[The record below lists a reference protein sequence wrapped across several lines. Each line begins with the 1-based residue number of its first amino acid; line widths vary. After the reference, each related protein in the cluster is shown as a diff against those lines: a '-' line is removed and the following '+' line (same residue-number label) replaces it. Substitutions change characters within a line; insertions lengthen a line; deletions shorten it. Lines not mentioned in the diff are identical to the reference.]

1 MKVIV
6 RTHRLDLPTWQLAD
20 LARRLELAFS
30 RLTGAIRVVECVVT
44 DINGPRGG
52 ADKHVRLRVCG
63 RHVGTVV
70 VEDLGVDAR
79 VTVGRACVRAER
91 ALLRRL
97 ARRRV
102 FVPVSV
108 H

>member
-6 RTHRLDLPTWQLAD
+6 RTHHIDLPAWQLAD
-20 LARRLELAFS
+20 LARRIELAFS
-30 RLTGAIRVVECVVT
+30 RLTHAIRVVDCMVT

-52 ADKHVRLRVCG
+52 ADKHVRLRVSG
-63 RHVGTVV
+63 RHVGAVV
-70 VEDLGVDAR
+70 VEELGVDALT
-79 VTVGRACVRAER
+79 TVSSACVRAER

-97 ARRRV
+97 ARRRA
-102 FVPVSV
+102 FVPVSI